1 MGIDGITRENLV
13 PRRIEPL
20 RPAQPWQPDIWLVRG
35 DTGPVVVKDYRPRGF
50 LYRFFVGLP
59 STWNEAR
66 IYRKLAGIGGIP
78 RCHGTLDRYAI
89 VIEYIDGRNA
99 SKVKPGE
106 LPHEFFHRLKR
117 IVDAVHERRIVLCDL
132 RNKKNVMVSRTGE
145 PYLIDLCTAFERG
158 RRWNL
163 IRNWIYGIFHQ
174 DDDLGLAKLKRR
186 LAPELLTPEEA
197 DQLDRGLFMQ
207 KEAVAIRNV
216 CVRWLKRFVSR

>member
-1 MGIDGITRENLV
+1 M

-20 RPAQPWQPDIWLVRG
+20 RSAQPWQPDIWLVRG